1 MSDTIIM
8 FENGKAVGGE
18 GHPTNA
24 DEITFDN
31 TGTDLVSEEVE
42 SAIKE
47 VNAKI
52 DRGSV
57 SVTANGVKTMGTL
70 LNELFAL
77 IDNTKVSPNATI
89 TLGGDVYHINS
100 RGASQYYF
108 IKILCDGAALYTNTF
123 IVNASASKWY
133 YDACLFST
141 GAWTTRNDSSNVP
154 TSGTVITLYY

>member
-8 FENGKAVGGE
+8 YENGKAIGGE

-24 DEITFDN
+24 DEITFNNED
-31 TGTDLVSEEVE
+31 TDLVSEEVE

-47 VNAKI
+47 VNAKF
-52 DRGSV
+52 DKGSV
-57 SVTANGVKTMGTL
+57 SVTADGTKTMATL

-77 IDNTKVSPNATI
+77 IDNSKVTPNATI
-89 TLGGDVYHINS
+89 TVGGDVYHVNG
-100 RGASQYYF
+100 RGAAQYYF

-123 IVNASASKWY
+123 IVNASASKWL
-133 YDACLFST
+133 YDACTFSS

-154 TSGTVITLYY
+154 ASGTKYTLYY